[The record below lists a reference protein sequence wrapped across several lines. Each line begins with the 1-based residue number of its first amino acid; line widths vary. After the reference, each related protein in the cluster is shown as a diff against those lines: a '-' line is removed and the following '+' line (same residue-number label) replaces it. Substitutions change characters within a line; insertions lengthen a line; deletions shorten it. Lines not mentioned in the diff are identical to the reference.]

1 MAQLPGEGQGVG
13 RRWAVAAVLVGV
25 LGLVGCSEAPTGG
38 DGTLGVD
45 WAVLPTPSVP
55 TPADGTCAAATG
67 DHSVGWTLPFLPG
80 TEVDCTEPHLTETF
94 HVGVFPSDVDT
105 DPHTVPAVGGARF
118 RHAYTACLEQAAAFL
133 GGDPHATRLA
143 VLPVMPSERQ
153 WAGKARWF
161 RCELMEIA
169 GLDRTIVPRTG
180 SLRGALASPGP
191 LTTSCADVT
200 LNEDQTAVLAAT
212 FTPCDAEH
220 DVELTGAV
228 TLPDGDYPDPQRLGE
243 LITEGCRD
251 LGAAYVGI
259 DAAELLRA
267 GSSAFEFAAP
277 ITAEMWSAGER
288 SAWCFYGS
296 LSQRRS
302 GSVRDLGVF
311 PY

>member
-1 MAQLPGEGQGVG
+1 MAQLPGGGQGVG
-13 RRWAVAAVLVGV
+13 RRWAVAAVLAGV
-25 LGLVGCSEAPTGG
+25 LGLVGCSEPPAGG

-55 TPADGTCAAATG
+55 TPADGGCTAATG
-67 DHSVGWTLPFLPG
+67 DQTAGWTLAFLPG
-80 TEVDCTEPHLTETF
+80 TEVGCAEPHLTETF
-94 HVGVFPSDVDT
+94 HVDVFPSDVDT
-105 DPHTVPAVGGARF
+105 DPNSVPAVGGARF
-118 RHAYTACLEQAAAFL
+118 RHAYATCLAQATAFL
-133 GGDPHATRLA
+133 GGDPKGSRLA

-161 RCELMEIA
+161 RCELMEIV
-169 GLDRTIVPRTG
+169 GLDRTIVARSG
-180 SLRGALASPGP
+180 SLRGALAGAGP

-212 FTPCDAEH
+212 FTPCTGEH

-228 TLPDGDYPDPQRLGE
+228 TLPDGDYPEQARLAE
-243 LITEGCRD
+243 LITEGCRE
-251 LGAAYVGI
+251 LGAAYVGVSA
-259 DAAELLRA
+259 DELLRA